1 MRTKLKYELQPLR
14 VPSGWTITI
23 NNLYEVDL
31 TPETAEWFSSSVL
44 LGGARQTT
52 GHCFDSRVEPEGDP
66 SGEFVIE
73 FLTIKYDKKGNPLKN
88 SETFL
93 GEFKTKNKMEFIK
106 KSKILCLK
114 HNKPIERTQR
124 IEIYFLL
131 KKINLRRDQC

>member
-1 MRTKLKYELQPLR
+1 MRRKLKYELQPLR

-73 FLTIKYDKKGNPLKN
+73 FLTIKYDNKGNPLKN

-106 KSKILCLK
+106 K
-114 HNKPIERTQR
+114 IEDFML
-124 IEIYFLL
+124 EA
-131 KKINLRRDQC
+131 